1 MRHGT
6 IGNKFKLTLYNKLRV
21 REDSIHKNM
30 SGYLQFVCTHA
41 QIKELIRYV
50 MKPSVMKIN
59 CQVYLRDQR
68 LDDTKA
74 KQALLFLYQVW
85 RLSSAQSGER
95 RMCVR

>member
-1 MRHGT
+1 MYT
-6 IGNKFKLTLYNKLRV
+6 
-21 REDSIHKNM
+21 
-30 SGYLQFVCTHA
+30 CTE
-41 QIKELIRYV
+41 KEADPIV
-50 MKPSVMKIN
+50 MKPSVMRSTVKFT
-59 CQVYLRDQR
+59 VRDQR